1 MKQDICIHK
10 RRYTLFCTISIT
22 GTEIP
27 NRQTTVARF
36 NNSNREDLKMN
47 AWEEGRGCA
56 APSSPCQPATE
67 LCCGWRYANH
77 EEDSR
82 LSSSQGSFCPPTRTA
97 TFHGPKGK
105 VETTAFRK
113 GILQQSEIPLNNT
126 ANRWNCKNLNNAFPH

>member
-36 NNSNREDLKMN
+36 NNSNTGQPGGFEKS

-82 LSSSQGSFCPPTRTA
+82 LSSSQGVFARLHEPLHSMGQRVKSRPLLFERVFC
-97 TFHGPKGK
+97 
-105 VETTAFRK
+105 
-113 GILQQSEIPLNNT
+113 S
-126 ANRWNCKNLNNAFPH
+126 NLRSIE